1 MKTYKVFMDLTL
13 IIYEL
18 TKFDLKEYNTSFPI
32 IFVESSEPDGACYKA
47 LYRLIQIIL
56 RQDAS
61 METTMLC
68 RKLKN
73 EIRITKVFVP

>member
-32 IFVESSEPDGACYKA
+32 IFVESSDPDGACYKA

>member
-18 TKFDLKEYNTSFPI
+18 TKFDLKQYNTSFPI
-32 IFVESSEPDGACYKA
+32 VFVESDDPDGACYKA